1 MKMRQTEPFGTEL
14 SDDIADKRSAPHSR
28 PKGLIFAFA
37 GTLIFY
43 AFVGPLAGAVALLL
57 PGYGLQLYHIAWSNI
72 EFHWLHTLQCPPF
85 SGGDCLFLKPK
96 VILPLD
102 WQILVS
108 GSYIIGFIP
117 AAFAGLLVAIGM
129 LAREDF
135 KFRHA
140 LAFGCIVGILFAAFV
155 GADHFLHDARFFL
168 GSAFLAYICVFATVV
183 CWFPVRLWWPRKR
196 LQNSDQATPS
206 SSK

>member
-1 MKMRQTEPFGTEL
+1 MSPLGTES
-14 SDDIADKRSAPHSR
+14 SDRTAGKPSAPHPR
-28 PKGLIFAFA
+28 PNGLIFAFV

-43 AFVGPLAGAVALLL
+43 TLVGPLAGAASLLL
-57 PGYGLQLYHIAWSNI
+57 LDYGFQLYHIAWSNI

-85 SGGDCLFLKPK
+85 SGGDCLFLKSK
-96 VILPLD
+96 VVLPFD
-102 WQILVS
+102 SKTLVS

-129 LAREDF
+129 LVREDF
-135 KFRHA
+135 KFRHT
-140 LAFGCIVGILFAAFV
+140 LAFGCIVGILFAAWV

-168 GSAFLAYICVFATVV
+168 GSAFLVYICVFATVV

-196 LQNSDQATPS
+196 LQNSDQTVP
-206 SSK
+206 